1 MELNKKL
8 LTELQ
13 NRLKI
18 GNRRGVH
25 LNAIPSNSRYKFDL
39 HRLSFIDENLPNNF
53 IQSLL
58 TDIPLK
64 FRISWNENIDDLN
77 NLFEEEQVQIVKI
90 TKAFENLIN
99 QTEAIES
106 EKGIN
111 TFGFGFPLLVRRDKA
126 DNKLI
131 VAPILIW
138 NLKIKRLNEFNTWEI
153 SRSEDDPIYLNEVL
167 INHIQSDTNIEIER
181 LTNEML
187 EDGLIDKKEL
197 VQICSKLLNT
207 INSSSQNDL
216 TEIFNDKLNNVVSIK
231 DKTHF
236 EKLPIN
242 YSKSII
248 EFGGIFS
255 IFEVQKQNII
265 NEYDTLKELEGLELS
280 LADMDNHSFQ
290 PISSVETDPSQQNIL
305 NSLGTKRN
313 IIIQGPP
320 GTGKSQTLT
329 AVLINALENKKKTLV
344 VCEKKTALE
353 VLHNALI
360 EKGLS
365 SHCILIKD
373 IVKDRKLVVDSVR
386 DRYDSEN
393 IQSSS
398 SFSYSDENL
407 NNIINKANEYISS
420 INNKHYKLDKK
431 IIGNK
436 SWTDLVGDLLKQ
448 LRFNTE
454 GANLNLNINNFKY
467 TLDEFNELLDLIKN
481 ARKYF
486 VEYQKVEG
494 KIINSKKL
502 IGDNPFLIE
511 QNLNDDFSSYALQI
525 EQIKN
530 IETKIFNEFK
540 KNRIQNFEVQIDKI
554 NISIS
559 NVLNKEKEFL
569 DYIQSEKDKYY
580 KIRISEF
587 IQQQNTIEEI
597 IGVIDNVIIS
607 NVSNPDI
614 LNYEKVNKLKYK
626 IFSLFSKD
634 KKNTILDQKK
644 LDSTFI
650 KLSEIINN
658 YKDFNTLNISG
669 NLEEKVNLL
678 NGLKFQI
685 KEIKTS
691 FDKKIIEEFSYINL
705 QQVLESEFDNIDF
718 NYCKYL
724 LQSNS
729 SNEFI
734 NIINSIIYNA
744 NSFITSFR
752 NVYQELITVLD
763 QCKDINIELPLS
775 DSFPIAKDQI
785 IDLKSKL
792 NILKSE
798 FEEKIS
804 SEFYNLN
811 LLNINYSDFN
821 LLDIPS
827 LVDKVEKLTNDI
839 KVNNWFIFKIKFN
852 TLTDFYNKIDE
863 LFTIKNNYFNSEI
876 DLFTIEY
883 NWYNFYFSLNNEYTI
898 IVDSLKDKNNWE
910 NIFVLYYLQ
919 SILTSHSSRHL
930 PTNEDDHKVLN
941 TVFNDLQL
949 EQLKFVKDFWTLRQ
963 IEAGRNFDQN
973 NNFSVR
979 NLYNKKSSIRHKR
992 LSLRQII
999 KHDASLFT
1007 DFFPVIFTSPD
1018 VASNLFQNR
1027 NKYFDI
1033 VMFDEA
1039 SQLRLEDNLP
1049 SLLKGKQ
1056 IVIAGDEHQMPPSN
1070 YFSKVFDGLIDD
1082 EEDIEEEKSFVLDQ
1096 DNVLLSCE
1104 SLLDFGTELNF
1115 HKKYLD
1121 FHYRSKHPFLIDFS
1135 NAAFYNQRL
1144 KPLPNIFN
1152 YTPIKYV
1159 QVNGTFSE
1167 HANEAEAEM
1176 VISILENNINKLPN
1190 GNYPSVG
1197 IATFNIAQRNL
1208 IKSKIIDRQ
1217 KLTKYDSFNKKIQ
1230 DLESNGFFIKNLEN
1244 IQGDERDVIILSTTY
1259 GVDKDGKFNHRF
1271 GPINHSK
1278 GYKLLNVIV
1287 TRAKYKIYCCTSIPE
1302 NVFLNFNDFLIT
1314 EGSNNKKA
1322 VFFSYLAYCKAVSD
1336 SDNELRKSILNA
1348 LIQNTQLINGNTST
1362 IGLLESPFEEE
1373 VYNYLLQEF
1382 DSKKLI
1388 PQFQFAGFRID
1399 LVYDSKIPGVPKIA
1413 IECDGAKYHSS
1424 HEVYLYDRHRQKI
1437 LEGCGFVF
1445 HRIWSTNWWRNPN
1458 RELKKLVNYI
1468 KHVESN
1474 IVIED
1479 ISIADFTTAFSD
1491 ELVNFDEQLFKNSI
1505 LSSKS
1510 DEVVINSLD
1519 ESLINSVAEPNKE
1532 VIKLNSKVR
1541 IKYLNND
1548 KIINIFITDLQI
1560 NSLKIVNGIQY
1571 VNVNTPLAKSL
1582 ISHSV
1587 GDNVKIGK
1595 LDNYVD
1601 ILEIVNDRQ

>member
-13 NRLKI
+13 NRLKV

-39 HRLSFIDENLPNNF
+39 HRLSFIDKNLPNDF

-64 FRISWNENIDDLN
+64 FKISWNENIEDLN
-77 NLFEEEQVQIVKI
+77 NLFEDEQVQIVKI

-126 DNKLI
+126 DNKLT

-153 SRSEDDPIYLNEVL
+153 SRSDDDPIYLNEVL

-187 EDGLIDKKEL
+187 EDGLIDKNEL
-197 VQICSKLLNT
+197 IQICTKLLNT
-207 INSSSQNDL
+207 INISSQNDL
-216 TEIFNDKLNNVVSIK
+216 ENIFNEKLTNIVSIK
-231 DKTHF
+231 DKAHF

-280 LADMDNHSFQ
+280 LADMNNHSFQ

-313 IIIQGPP
+313 VIIQGPP

-329 AVLINALENKKKTLV
+329 AILINALENKKKTLV

-353 VLHNALI
+353 VLHNAMI
-360 EKGLS
+360 ENGLS
-365 SHCILIKD
+365 YNCVLIKD
-373 IVKDRKLVVDSVR
+373 IVKDRKQVVDSVR
-386 DRYDSEN
+386 DRYDSYN
-393 IQSSS
+393 QQSSTA
-398 SFSYSDENL
+398 FSNLDETL
-407 NNIINKANEYISS
+407 KNIINKTNEYISS
-420 INNKHYKLDKK
+420 INNKHTKLDKK

-436 SWTDLVGDLLKQ
+436 SWTDLVGDFLKQ
-448 LRFNTE
+448 LRLNNE
-454 GANLNLNINNFKY
+454 EVNLNLNKNNFKY
-467 TLDEFNELLDLIKN
+467 NLDEFIELLELIKK
-481 ARKYF
+481 AKKYF
-486 VEYQKVEG
+486 IDYQKVDS
-494 KIINSKKL
+494 KVINPKKL
-502 IGDNPFLIE
+502 VGDNPFLIE
-511 QNLNDDFSSYALQI
+511 QNLNDDFSSYAFQI

-530 IETKIFNEFK
+530 IESKIFIEFK
-540 KNRIQNFEVQIDKI
+540 KNRIQNFEEQIDKI
-554 NISIS
+554 NLCIS
-559 NVLNKEKEFL
+559 NLLNKENEFL
-569 DYIQSEKDKYY
+569 EFVKLEKEKYY
-580 KIRISEF
+580 NLRVSEL
-587 IQQQNTIEEI
+587 IQQQNSIEDVI
-597 IGVIDNVIIS
+597 AVIDNIIDL
-607 NVSNPDI
+607 NVNKPDI
-614 LNYEKVNKLKYK
+614 FNHEKVTSLTYK
-626 IFSLFSKD
+626 IMSLFSKD
-634 KKNTILDQKK
+634 RKNTLIDQKK
-644 LDSTFI
+644 LNSLFI
-650 KLSEIINN
+650 KLSELIFNS
-658 YKDFNTLNISG
+658 KDFNSLILTG
-669 NLEEKVNLL
+669 NLEEKVNILTS
-678 NGLKFQI
+678 LKSQI
-685 KEIKTS
+685 VQIKTS
-691 FDKKIIEEFSYINL
+691 FDNKIVQEFSGINL
-705 QQVLESEFDNIDF
+705 QQILVSDF
-718 NYCKYL
+718 NNVDLNYCRSL
-724 LQSNS
+724 LHINS
-729 SNEFI
+729 SSELI
-734 NIINSIIYNA
+734 NLIKSIINDTTLY
-744 NSFITSFR
+744 ITSFR
-752 NVYQELITVLD
+752 NAILD
-763 QCKDINIELPLS
+763 LANALNKSDDINIEFSLS
-775 DSFPIAKDQI
+775 DSFYESKDSI
-785 IDLKSKL
+785 IDLKLKL
-792 NILKSE
+792 NLFKND
-798 FEEKIS
+798 FEVKIS
-804 SEFYNLN
+804 NEFNNLN
-811 LLNINYSDFN
+811 LLKINFTEYKLN
-821 LLDIPS
+821 DIPN
-827 LVDKVEKLTNDI
+827 LIDKVETLSNVINDSG
-839 KVNNWFIFKIKFN
+839 WFIFKVKFN
-852 TLTDFYNKIDE
+852 SLIEFYSKVNE
-863 LFTIKNNYFNSEI
+863 LFNIKNKYFNSEL

-883 NWYNFYFSLNNEYTI
+883 NWYNFYYSLSDDYKI
-898 IVDSLKDKNNWE
+898 IIDSLKDKNNWE
-910 NIFVLYYLQ
+910 NVFILYYLQ
-919 SILTSHSSRHL
+919 SILSFNSSRNL
-930 PTNEDDHKVLN
+930 PTNEDDYKLLN
-941 TVFNDLQL
+941 NAFNDLQL
-949 EQLKFVKDFWTLRQ
+949 EQLKFVKKYWSLRQ
-963 IEAGRNFDQN
+963 MNTCRNFDQTN
-973 NNFSVR
+973 GISVR

-999 KHDASLFT
+999 KQDISLFT
-1007 DFFPVIFTSPD
+1007 DFFPVVFTSPD
-1018 VASNLFQNR
+1018 VASNLFQDR
-1027 NKYFDI
+1027 DKYFDI

-1049 SLLKGKQ
+1049 SILKGKQ

-1082 EEDIEEEKSFVLDQ
+1082 EEDIEEETSFVLDK

-1121 FHYRSKHPFLIDFS
+1121 FHYRSKHPYLIDFS

-1144 KPLPNIFN
+1144 KPLPNN
-1152 YTPIKYV
+1152 YNYKPINYV
-1159 QVNGTFSE
+1159 QVNGTFSD
-1167 HANEAEAEM
+1167 HTNEAEAEI
-1176 VISILENNINKLPN
+1176 VISILEKNINKLPD

-1217 KLTKYDSFNKKIQ
+1217 KLPKYDSFNRKMQ
-1230 DLESNGFFIKNLEN
+1230 DLEKNGFFIKNLEN

-1259 GVDKDGKFNHRF
+1259 GIDKDGKFNHRF

-1302 NVFLNFNDFLIT
+1302 NVFMNFNDYLVT

-1322 VFFSYLAYCKAVSD
+1322 VFFAYLAYCKAVSNAD
-1336 SDNELRKSILNA
+1336 TELRQFVLSA
-1348 LIQNTQLINGNTST
+1348 LSENTQKNNGYTSNT
-1362 IGLLESPFEEE
+1362 GLLESPFEEE
-1373 VYNYLLQEF
+1373 VYTSLLQEF
-1382 DSKKLI
+1382 DAIKLI

-1399 LVYDSKIPGVPKIA
+1399 IVYDSKIPGVPKIA

-1424 HEVYLYDRHRQKI
+1424 HEAYLYDRHRQKI
-1437 LEGCGFVF
+1437 LEGCGFKF

-1458 RELKKLVNYI
+1458 REIKKLVNYI

-1474 IVIED
+1474 ITID
-1479 ISIADFTTAFSD
+1479 DNSISDFTTTFSD
-1491 ELVNFDEQLFKNSI
+1491 ELVNLDEYK
-1505 LSSKS
+1505 SSNFS
-1510 DEVVINSLD
+1510 NDSEEVVINSLD
-1519 ESLINSVAEPNKE
+1519 ESFTTRINESKNN
-1532 VIKLNSKVR
+1532 VIKLNSKVK

-1548 KIINIFITDLQI
+1548 KIINILITDLQT

-1571 VNVNTPLAKSL
+1571 VNVSSPLAKSL

-1601 ILEIVNDRQ
+1601 ILEIVN